1 MPNRALQKELE
12 KGLPSPVYFLW
23 SEEQVFLEEAVS
35 KAIERVV
42 GSNSLDFNY
51 DSFYPSDSPQKIMD
65 TAYTL
70 PFMAQRRLVV
80 LKDYHQLPKSA
91 VKALTLYLK
100 EPSETTCILILSRK
114 SPKPARDISWK
125 VFSLSLSE
133 RDIPAWLKRKSSEKG
148 LQMTVSAVNT
158 LIEFVGFDAG
168 LLLMEIDKL
177 LLSGHRKVGEKDIA
191 AAISSVRE
199 FTPFELIDAIA
210 AGHKT
215 KAFRILKAAL
225 SGNALQAP
233 VILGTLNWHYKQFY
247 TLWRNKGKRPFKMR
261 DKTYKALIRYIPSL
275 DEGKF
280 YNIFRSLHEADLGIK
295 TSGRPAIAMEVLLIK
310 LLQSGAGN

>member
-12 KGLPSPVYFLW
+12 KGLPSPLYFLW

-42 GSNSLDFNY
+42 GSDHLDFNY
-51 DSFYPSDSPQKIMD
+51 DSFYPSDPPQKIMD
-65 TAYTL
+65 TACTL
-70 PFMAQRRLVV
+70 PFLAQRRLVV
-80 LKDYHQLPKSA
+80 LKDFHHFPNSA
-91 VKALTLYLK
+91 VKALSLYFK
-100 EPSETTCILILSRK
+100 EPAETTCILILSRK
-114 SPKPARDISWK
+114 SPKPARDIFWK
-125 VFSLSLSE
+125 VFPLSLSE
-133 RDIPAWLKRKSSEKG
+133 REIPAWLKRKSSEKG

-158 LIEFVGFDAG
+158 LIEFVGCDAG

-177 LLSGHRKVGEKDIA
+177 LLSGHKKVGEKDIA
-191 AAISSVRE
+191 ATISSVRE
-199 FTPFELIDAIA
+199 FTPFELIDAII
-210 AGHKT
+210 AGNKT
-215 KAFRILKAAL
+215 KAFRILKALL
-225 SGNALQAP
+225 SGNVSHAP

-247 TLWRNKGKRPFKMR
+247 TLWQNNGKRPFKMR
-261 DKTYKALIRYIPSL
+261 DKTYRSLMRYIPSF